1 MPGFGLM
8 LRALE
13 MGTAGLRAPTG
24 EVVDF
29 PTNTSDALMSGGA
42 HAIAGAIEY
51 MHRKLAQRSGAEP
64 LLLLSGGA
72 VSKITPM
79 LDLRFEAV
87 EMLIFEGLLQL
98 QSHRLAL

>member
-1 MPGFGLM
+1 M

-42 HAIAGAIEY
+42 HAIAGAVER
-51 MHRKLAQRSGAEP
+51 MCRNLHERSGVQPALLMTGGAAQKLAQ
-64 LLLLSGGA
+64 L
-72 VSKITPM
+72 T
-79 LDLRFEAV
+79 DLPSETIDT
-87 EMLIFEGLLQL
+87 LIFEGLLQL
-98 QSHRLAL
+98 QSQRLAL